1 MLAVNC
7 EREKRKR
14 RCAVVNAVLILLKN
28 LVKMGL
34 GVSERQKQLAYLRPT
49 VLPRVRIAQL
59 QANPG
64 GVCCGVECCACP
76 TVSSSICRKE
86 RCCITDAIP
95 HVDVCACENL
105 DDCGD
110 NPCDG
115 ECKHSASK
123 SSPKTPRNAWKLLR
137 RRRRR
142 SISMPASNS
151 VGTSLL

>member
-1 MLAVNC
+1 MMLAVNC

-64 GVCCGVECCACP
+64 VYAVVSNAVLVPQCHQVFAVKSVAALQTLYPMLTSVLVKILTIVE
-76 TVSSSICRKE
+76 
-86 RCCITDAIP
+86 ITP
-95 HVDVCACENL
+95 VTENA
-105 DDCGD
+105 
-110 NPCDG
+110 NIVPA
-115 ECKHSASK
+115 KAVQK
-123 SSPKTPRNAWKLLR
+123 PRE
-137 RRRRR
+137 
-142 SISMPASNS
+142 MPGNC
-151 VGTSLL
+151 